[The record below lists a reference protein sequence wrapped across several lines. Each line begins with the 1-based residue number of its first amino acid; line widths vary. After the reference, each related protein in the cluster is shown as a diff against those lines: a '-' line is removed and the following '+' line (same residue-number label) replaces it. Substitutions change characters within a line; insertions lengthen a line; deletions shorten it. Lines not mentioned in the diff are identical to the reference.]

1 MFESH
6 KAHSTLTELW
16 SHQLQKEY
24 DHINWAYRLRL
35 IRPQIKILRAS
46 SFLGQWDPL
55 YREMTFSENLIKH
68 HSWHIVIEILKH
80 EIAHQLVSD
89 RGDQEVGHGP
99 TFKRYCKSL
108 GVDER
113 FQKAQSEINFSAI
126 NFESTEHFRSESS
139 ADPESQKLMERIEKL
154 LSLAQSKN
162 QNEAVAAMEKVNE
175 LYEKYN
181 IDRIQLR
188 TQSHH
193 YRYLVL
199 KLNTSKVRSHF
210 SIIASIL
217 KEHFF
222 VDIIISDIYD
232 PLKNKTIKTF
242 EIFGTKENLL
252 IAEYVF
258 HFLNQTIEDFW
269 QQHAKSNALEGKY
282 KRSFQLGLLHGFNSK
297 LRASKDLRMNSKNID
312 PSVSKSLALLKDN
325 PALMEFIH
333 QKHPRISH
341 RSRDSGRVYGSA
353 YSEGVENGKNIV
365 IHKGIETT
373 NSNTSK
379 YYLKFKE

>member
-1 MFESH
+1 MFESL
-6 KAHSTLTELW
+6 KAHMTLAEIW

-24 DHINWAYRLRL
+24 DQINWAYRLRL
-35 IRPQIKILRAS
+35 VRPQIKIQRVS

-55 YREMTFSENLIKH
+55 YREMKFSEYLIQN
-68 HSWHIVIEILKH
+68 HSWHIVIEVLKH
-80 EIAHQLVSD
+80 EMAHQLVSD

-99 TFKRYCKSL
+99 IFKRYCESL

-113 FQKAQSEINFSAI
+113 FQKAQSEINFSSI
-126 NFESTEHFRSESS
+126 NFESTENFRLESS

-162 QNEAVAAMEKVNE
+162 HNEAMAAMEKVNE

-181 IDRIQLR
+181 VDRIQHR
-188 TQSHH
+188 TRSHH
-193 YRYLVL
+193 YKYMVL
-199 KLNTSKVRSHF
+199 NLKSSKIKSHF
-210 SIIASIL
+210 SMIASIL

-222 VDIIISDIYD
+222 VDIIIADIYD
-232 PLKNKTIKTF
+232 AIKNQTNKTF

-258 HFLNQTIEDFW
+258 HFLNQTIEDLW
-269 QQHAKSNALEGKY
+269 RQHAKSNALEGRH
-282 KRSFQLGLLHGFNSK
+282 KRSFQLGLLHGFNST
-297 LRASKDLRMNSKNID
+297 LRDSKNLRMSSKSID
-312 PSVSKSLALLKDN
+312 PVISKSLALLKDN
-325 PALMEFIH
+325 PALMDFIH

-341 RSRDSGRVYGSA
+341 RSRETGRVYGSA
-353 YSEGVENGKNIV
+353 YSKGVENGKNII

-373 NSNTSK
+373 NSDSSK
-379 YYLKFKE
+379 YYLKFDK